1 MLSVADA
8 LVVRDRK
15 DLNMINLGDRVPS
28 DLRTVQG
35 GDLAA
40 H

>member
-8 LVVRDRK
+8 LVVRDFM
-15 DLNMINLGDRVPS
+15 DVNMINFADRVSS
-28 DLRTVQG
+28 DLRIVQV

>member
-8 LVVRDRK
+8 LVVRDCK
-15 DLNMINLGDRVPS
+15 DINMINRGDCVPS
-28 DLRTVQG
+28 DLRIVQV

-40 H
+40 Y